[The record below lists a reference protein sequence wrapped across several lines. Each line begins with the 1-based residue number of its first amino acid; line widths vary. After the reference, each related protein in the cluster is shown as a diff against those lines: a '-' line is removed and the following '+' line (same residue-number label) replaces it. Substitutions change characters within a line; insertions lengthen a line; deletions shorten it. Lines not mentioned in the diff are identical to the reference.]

1 MRYRRLLTALLP
13 LAFTACLSGAETIT
27 YPNIPIE
34 STTFA
39 ASLNV
44 NLAASTKTATGLY
57 YRDIGTVGTGT
68 LATGS
73 SRVSVWYNAY
83 FVDGQQFDAIVSP
96 STPFTFTLGTGFV
109 IKGWD
114 EGIVGMKVGGVRQLI
129 IPPALAYGS
138 SGYLSVP
145 PNAVLVFT
153 ITLASVQ

>member
-39 ASLNV
+39 AGLNV
-44 NLAASTKTATGLY
+44 DLAASTKTATGLY
-57 YRDIGTVGTGT
+57 YRDITVGTGT
-68 LATGS
+68 ASTAS

-83 FVDGQQFDAIVSP
+83 FTNGQQFDAIVSP
-96 STPFTFTLGTGFV
+96 STPFSFTLGTGYV

-145 PNAVLVFT
+145 PNAVLVFNV
-153 ITLASVQ
+153 TLAGVQ

>member
-1 MRYRRLLTALLP
+1 MRYRHLLTALLP

-44 NLAASTKTATGLY
+44 DLAASTKTATGLY
-57 YRDIGTVGTGT
+57 YRDITVGTGT
-68 LATGS
+68 AATAS

-83 FVDGQQFDAIVSP
+83 FTNGQQFDAIVSP
-96 STPFTFTLGTGFV
+96 STPFPFTLGTGYV

-145 PNAVLVFT
+145 PNAVLVFNV
-153 ITLASVQ
+153 TLAGVQ